1 MGIGGPSEKRQAAV
15 GKLLWGV
22 QIPPTNI
29 NPCES
34 TKEINMKEFRTLDI
48 DFGRGTAIGLL
59 RSAYRIAESSPDLS
73 TKNGALLVDR
83 YGKVLSE
90 GVNEPMMGVSIT
102 DDRLKKRPDKYFYT
116 EHAERNVLYN
126 ALQNG
131 VTDFSDTTMICP
143 WYACS
148 DCARAIIGF
157 GVKNVIGHQQALNI
171 DAVVNEESQRINWDD
186 TIKAAWNMFDEVG
199 VKYIYID
206 TIIGG
211 VENLH
216 SGKIWNP

>member
-1 MGIGGPSEKRQAAV
+1 MRIKQFKDIDV
-15 GKLLWGV
+15 
-22 QIPPTNI
+22 
-29 NPCES
+29 
-34 TKEINMKEFRTLDI
+34 EFRES
-48 DFGRGTAIGLL
+48 TAIGLL
-59 RSAYRIAESSPDLS
+59 RSAYSIAYDSPDLS
-73 TKNGALLVDR
+73 TKNAAILVDR
-83 YGKVLSE
+83 RGKVLAE
-90 GVNEPMMGVSIT
+90 GVNAPMQGVNIT
-102 DDRLKKRPDKYFYT
+102 NDRLIKRPDKYYYT

-157 GVKNVIGHQQALNI
+157 GVKNIIGHQQALTI
-171 DAVVNEESQRINWDD
+171 DAVVNEESQRIDWDD
-186 TIKAAWNMFDEVG
+186 TIKAAWNMLDEVG
-199 VKYIYID
+199 VNYIYID
-206 TIIGG
+206 AIIGG